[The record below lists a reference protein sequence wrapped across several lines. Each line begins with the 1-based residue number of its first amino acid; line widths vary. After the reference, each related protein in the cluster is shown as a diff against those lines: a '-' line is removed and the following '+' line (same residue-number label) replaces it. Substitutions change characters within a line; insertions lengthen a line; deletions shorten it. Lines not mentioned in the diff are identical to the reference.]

1 MRILLFGLLLV
12 AAACSAGP
20 RHRAFPPARDGAEQA
35 IAVLLNQPPNTYGRL
50 QLTVPI
56 EAAPEPTEQW
66 ESIQAGI
73 TTVRG
78 PDEAWCD
85 VPCKKLFRIKSVLAY
100 DSEELDDAGR
110 ALERK
115 FSATLDGVRAAL
127 AWRDEKPRDV
137 RHVAVERGLTY
148 APGGGPNWQWAWR
161 DVDGDLNRLFAT
173 ERHVCFYGRCL
184 PYADVRGLFVTG
196 RARGEPLSMQ
206 EQHAVTPETLPGLLL
221 KLKARPEPQ
230 LRFTL
235 ETLEP
240 RRGSQWRSV
249 DLNAVS
255 LLEEDRICGLAAEP
269 PTFNEERCYAFAEV
283 RQITVRD
290 YNRTAGEVVGDVLTT
305 PFRVLG
311 ALGQSMAIGAH

>member
-1 MRILLFGLLLV
+1 MRILVFGLLLV

-20 RHRAFPPARDGAEQA
+20 RYRAFQPARDGAEQA

-50 QLTVPI
+50 QLTVPF
-56 EAAPEPTEQW
+56 EAATAPTEQW
-66 ESIQAGI
+66 EPIQAGI
-73 TTVRG
+73 TSVRG

-85 VPCKKLFRIKSVLAY
+85 FPCKKLFGIKNVLGY
-100 DSEELDDAGR
+100 DSDETGGAGL
-110 ALERK
+110 APERT
-115 FSATLDGVRAAL
+115 FAATLEGVRSAL

-137 RHVAVERGLTY
+137 RHVAVERALTY
-148 APGGGPNWQWAWR
+148 APGAGPNWQWAWR
-161 DVDGDLNRLFAT
+161 DVSGDLSRLFAT
-173 ERHVCFYGRCL
+173 ERHVCFYALCL
-184 PYADVRGLFVTG
+184 PYTDVRGLFVTG
-196 RARGEPLSMQ
+196 RARGEPPTIQ

-230 LRFTL
+230 LTFML

-240 RRGSQWRSV
+240 RHGSGWRSV

-283 RQITVRD
+283 RQISVRD
-290 YNRTAGEVVGDVLTT
+290 YNRTAGEVIGDALTT

-311 ALGQSMAIGAH
+311 AVGQSMAIGAH